1 MKPFTLESG
10 AVLEQPVV
18 AYADYG
24 PKDAP
29 VVLICHGG
37 FSPYE
42 AMGPGAYWDGLVGP
56 GKAIDTERH
65 RVLCPNALGAMFGT
79 TGPLSV
85 NPASGVAYGA
95 DFPEFTFE
103 DSTRFLK
110 AFLDDLGVSRVEV
123 ACGPSMGSCHSLMLA
138 ALYPELVGKVVAVA
152 TAGRIPVAA
161 LTIHNL
167 LMTLLRM
174 HPGELGVK
182 TIYLIS
188 RLYYNHER
196 GIARKCGHDSARVEA
211 FLWEGM
217 ESRLATWDPESIIA
231 VLRALNT
238 YDLGE
243 HEVRC
248 PVLAIN
254 FTTDQEFAPERARE
268 LAERL
273 PDARC
278 EILDSDWGHLGCIA
292 ETAAMAPL
300 IREFLA

>member
-1 MKPFTLESG
+1 MKDFVLSSG
-10 AVLEQPVV
+10 AVLAQPEV

-24 PKDAP
+24 PREAP

-42 AMGPGAYWDGLVGP
+42 AMGPTGYWDGLIGP
-56 GKAIDTERH
+56 GKAIDTERY

-79 TGPLSV
+79 TSPLSL
-85 NPASGVAYGA
+85 NPATGRPYGA
-95 DFPEFTFE
+95 DFPAFDFL

-110 AFLDDLGVSRVEV
+110 AFLDELGVTRLAA

-152 TAGRIPVAA
+152 TAGRTPVAA

-167 LMTLLRM
+167 LINLLRM
-174 HPGELGVK
+174 HPGEAGVK
-182 TIYLIS
+182 TIYLVS
-188 RLYYNHER
+188 RMYYNHER
-196 GIARKCGHDSARVEA
+196 GIQRKCGYDSARVDA
-211 FLWEGM
+211 FLWEGL

-243 HEVRC
+243 LTVRC
-248 PVLAIN
+248 PALLIN
-254 FTTDQEFAPERARE
+254 FTTDQEFAPVWAQE
-268 LAERL
+268 LAARL

-278 EILDSDWGHLGCIA
+278 SILDSDWGHLGCIA
-292 ETAAMAPL
+292 ETSAMSPL
-300 IREFLA
+300 IRQFLA